1 MNVGSLSTNWLLY
14 KTMMDI
20 SRIGINDRTN
30 LSGLN
35 SGSFELLLQQALLQ
49 AEMNQQS
56 NSRLDALPF
65 TSLNSF
71 SPEAVTSQP
80 VISQTTNEASLTD
93 AAKTAGDTLNPYLK
107 GVLQDTGHFFAE
119 AGEKYQINPALLAAI
134 SIHETGNGTSN
145 AARFKYNVAGM
156 MGKNGLKSYDSIR
169 DSIFDMARNLRQN
182 YLNQGKQSIA
192 QIGAKY
198 APVGAANDPTQL
210 NNHWVTGVQSQ
221 FNKLTDKA
229 GLA

>member
-1 MNVGSLSTNWLLY
+1 MSTNWLLF

-20 SRIGINDRTN
+20 SRIGQGNRTN

-35 SGSFELLLQQALLQ
+35 SGSFELLLQQVLLQ

-56 NSRLDALPF
+56 NSGLDALQF
-65 TSLNSF
+65 TGLNRLPSVI
-71 SPEAVTSQP
+71 ETATSQTK
-80 VISQTTNEASLTD
+80 VLQTTNRTSLTD
-93 AAKTAGDTLNPYLK
+93 AAKNDGDKLDLYLK
-107 GVLQDTGHFFAE
+107 GVLQNTGHHFAE

-182 YLNQGKQSIA
+182 YLDQGKQTIA

-198 APVGAANDPTQL
+198 APIGASNDPTQL

-221 FNKLTDKA
+221 FHKLTGKT